1 MRNRWEASGKMK
13 AVVVAKYGSPDGL
26 EIQEILKPIPKSNEL
41 LIRVHA
47 TTVTAGDATLRRMR
61 LPVRLVFGIF
71 MGGLGKNKILGH
83 ELSGEVEA
91 VGKDVT
97 LFKPGD
103 EVFASAG
110 MSGGAYAEYLC
121 LPENG
126 MVAIKPR
133 NLTFGEAAALP
144 IGANTALHI
153 LRTGNSIQSG
163 QKVLIYGASGSVG
176 TYAVQF
182 AKYWGAEVTGVCSSS
197 NMDMVR
203 SIGADHVVDYTQD
216 TYRDLGETFD
226 VIFDAV
232 GKLPS
237 PDRKRL
243 LHVNGSFLTV
253 KSSTEEDP
261 ANLVFIRELVES
273 GKIKPVIDRRYEVDQ
288 IVEAHRYVDTGHKR
302 GNVVIEVIP

>member
-1 MRNRWEASGKMK
+1 MK
-13 AVVVAKYGSPDGL
+13 AVVVVKYGSPEGL
-26 EIQEILKPIPKSNEL
+26 EIQDVMKPTPKSNEI
-41 LIRVHA
+41 LIRIHA

-83 ELSGEVEA
+83 ELSGEVED

-103 EVFASAG
+103 EVFACAG

-121 LPENG
+121 IPENG
-126 MVAIKPR
+126 MVAIKPS
-133 NLTFGEAAALP
+133 NLTFGEAAAIP

-153 LRTGNSIQSG
+153 LRSGNIQTG

-182 AKYWGAEVTGVCSSS
+182 AKYWGAEVTGVCSAS

-216 TYRDLGETFD
+216 DYMHLDETFD

-232 GKLPS
+232 GKLS
-237 PDRKRL
+237 SSDRKRL
-243 LHVNGSFLTV
+243 LDVNGTFLTV
-253 KSSTEEDP
+253 KSSTEQDP
-261 ANLVFIRELVES
+261 ANLVFIRELAES
-273 GKIKPVIDRRYEVDQ
+273 GKIKPVIDRRYEVNQ

>member
-1 MRNRWEASGKMK
+1 MK
-13 AVVVAKYGSPDGL
+13 AVVIAKYGSPDGL
-26 EIQEILKPIPKSNEL
+26 EIQDVLKPIPKSNEL
-41 LIRVHA
+41 LIRIHA
-47 TTVTAGDATLRRMR
+47 TTVTAGDTILRKMR
-61 LPVRLVFGIF
+61 LPTRLVFGIF

-83 ELSGEVEA
+83 ELSGEVEV

-103 EVFASAG
+103 EVFASPG

-121 LPENG
+121 LPEDG
-126 MVAIKPR
+126 MVAIKPS

-144 IGANTALHI
+144 VGANTALHI
-153 LRTGNSIQSG
+153 LRSGNIQIG

-182 AKYWGAEVTGVCSSS
+182 AKYWGAKVTGVCSTS
-197 NMDMVR
+197 NIDMVR

-216 TYRDLGETFD
+216 GFRNLGETFD

-232 GKLPS
+232 GKLS
-237 PDRKRL
+237 SSDRKRL

-253 KSSTEEDP
+253 KSSTKQDP
-261 ANLVFIRELVES
+261 ANLVFIKELVES
-273 GKIKPVIDRRYEVDQ
+273 GKIKPVIDRRYEVNQ

>member
-1 MRNRWEASGKMK
+1 MEASEKMK
-13 AVVVAKYGSPDGL
+13 AVVVTKYGSPDGL
-26 EIQEILKPIPKSNEL
+26 EIQDVLKPTPKSNEL
-41 LIRVHA
+41 LIRIHA
-47 TTVTAGDATLRRMR
+47 TTVTAGDAILRKMR
-61 LPVRLVFGIF
+61 LPVRLVFGLF
-71 MGGLGKNKILGH
+71 MGGLGENKILGH

-121 LPENG
+121 LPESG
-126 MVAIKPR
+126 MVAIKPS

-144 IGANTALHI
+144 VGANTALHI
-153 LRTGNSIQSG
+153 LRSGNIQPS

-182 AKYWGAEVTGVCSSS
+182 AKYWGAEVTGVCSTS
-197 NMDMVR
+197 NIDMVR

-216 TYRDLGETFD
+216 DFRNLGETFD

-232 GKLPS
+232 GKLS
-237 PDRKRL
+237 SLDRKRL
-243 LHVNGSFLTV
+243 LHVNGTFLTV
-253 KSSTEEDP
+253 KSSTEQDP
-261 ANLVFIRELVES
+261 TNLVFIKELVES
-273 GKIKPVIDRRYEVDQ
+273 GKIRPVIDRRYEVNQ
-288 IVEAHRYVDTGHKR
+288 IVEAHRYVDTGHKK
-302 GNVVIEVIP
+302 GNIVIEVIP